1 MARDAVILRDDD
13 GAAHTVEIG
22 DGTVSVDGAA
32 VPVAAVRDGE
42 LRAGGRRVWTARQ
55 ADTRWV
61 FADGQVFTFAV
72 ERPAGRAARGP
83 RHDGGLSAPMPAT
96 VVRMAVAPG
105 DRVRAGDVV
114 VVLEAMKM
122 ELPIRAPMDGLVV
135 SVHGRQGELVQP
147 GHDLVQIAP
156 DPPGKP

>member
-1 MARDAVILRDDD
+1 MARETVILRDEA
-13 GAAHTVEIG
+13 GAEHSVEIG
-22 DGTVSVDGAA
+22 EDGVSIDGAA
-32 VPVAAVRDGE
+32 VPVTALRDGE
-42 LRAGGRRVWTARQ
+42 VRAGDCRVWIAREG
-55 ADTRWV
+55 DTRWV
-61 FADGQVFTFAV
+61 FAGGQVFTFTVQRA
-72 ERPAGRAARGP
+72 AGRATRGP

-122 ELPIRAPMDGLVV
+122 ELPIRAPIDGRVV

-156 DPPGKP
+156 DPPEKP